1 MARIQGSELSQG
13 LATTGKAQTCTHTRI
28 KLKVEMQWRHI
39 KNTFHSLCIQQYR
52 QGGEEERKEERKKKI
67 LIEILWM
74 IRVVLKITGVE

>member
-1 MARIQGSELSQG
+1 
-13 LATTGKAQTCTHTRI
+13 
-28 KLKVEMQWRHI
+28 MQWRHI